1 MKPVYSCPNCDHEST
16 RQWNLKTHIKRRHGG
31 AGRPIPKVPNA
42 PSHSPA
48 NNLSGEFKPRYPN
61 NLFPNSKGDQ
71 LDQVQRNIIEFSRI
85 VSPYLYGGLR
95 SSLTPFL
102 AASSPMNLGFSDGRN
117 ILGYKGH
124 VCRKCLS
131 WHIEVIHDDEE
142 RVLSKSNYICDPRK
156 LHETQFVTDTTGT
169 IYKQRQELI
178 SHLTLCC
185 TNDIFNQQ
193 ELLNLAAVEIPP
205 RADSY
210 EESIDL
216 DTLSSGIP
224 AWAYR
229 AIKEGKTII
238 NRTDLA
244 EFLNIFE
251 STLGF
256 LRLTI
261 DGVEHYFFVYI
272 AKGLEPR
279 DIKYLKKFLDADTPI
294 TTGVSIAM
302 NNGVIDR
309 EWKETFIDRPLA
321 SIPPSRPDKF
331 NFLPIMPELS
341 ENELDDIRERQENA
355 GLFGM
360 RLPISTDS
368 GFTMKDCVI
377 HKDWQWFVYTDESLT
392 SKLTPMISIVL
403 PTPPA

>member
-1 MKPVYSCPNCDHEST
+1 
-16 RQWNLKTHIKRRHGG
+16 
-31 AGRPIPKVPNA
+31 
-42 PSHSPA
+42 
-48 NNLSGEFKPRYPN
+48 
-61 NLFPNSKGDQ
+61 
-71 LDQVQRNIIEFSRI
+71 
-85 VSPYLYGGLR
+85 
-95 SSLTPFL
+95 
-102 AASSPMNLGFSDGRN
+102 MNLGFSDTCN

-124 VCRKCLS
+124 VCEKCLS

-142 RVLSKSNYICDPRK
+142 RILSKSSHICDPRK
-156 LHETQFVTDTTGT
+156 LHGTQFVTDTTGT
-169 IYKQRQELI
+169 IYTQRQELI
-178 SHLTLCC
+178 FYLTISC
-185 TNDIFNQQ
+185 TNNIFNQQ

-205 RADSY
+205 RSDSY
-210 EESIDL
+210 EVCIDL

-224 AWAYR
+224 DWAYG
-229 AIKEGKTII
+229 AIKEGKTVI

-244 EFLNIFE
+244 EFLDIFE
-251 STLGF
+251 ATLGF
-256 LRLTI
+256 FWSTI
-261 DGVEHYFFVYI
+261 DGVKRYFFVYI

-279 DIKYLKKFLDADTPI
+279 DIKYLKKFLGADSTI
-294 TTGVSIAM
+294 TTGMSIAM
-302 NNGVIDR
+302 NDGVINR
-309 EWKETFIDRPLA
+309 ERKEFMDRPLA

-355 GLFGM
+355 GFFGM

-377 HKDWQWFVYTDESLT
+377 HKDCQWFVYTDESLT